1 VTIAGRLLR
10 TTVAVIVLSV
20 LRVFDL
26 NEVLG
31 SGWILLGPHR
41 ISIKI
46 DLVFRWFLSR
56 NKQQLNLLLYQTRF
70 MLMRKKE

>member
-1 VTIAGRLLR
+1 MTIAGRLLR

-41 ISIKI
+41 ISIK
-46 DLVFRWFLSR
+46 
-56 NKQQLNLLLYQTRF
+56 
-70 MLMRKKE
+70 